1 MLTISILKKLARAVA
16 VLLVVTFVTFCM
28 MFGNAEGIARGVLGL
43 NAAEGDVH
51 REVVKLGLDQPLL
64 VQYGKWLLGVVTGD
78 LGHSFF
84 TGQSVNDALATR
96 VPVTLSLVLA
106 TLILTLLLSVAIGVT
121 AAIYGGWIDRVV
133 QFLTVLGAAVPA
145 FIIGVVLVFAFAIAI
160 PLFPA
165 TGYIPIAD
173 DPAGWLH
180 SIALPVIALL
190 IGSVA
195 SAATQIRGAVLDVQ
209 GKDFVRTLRAR
220 GISEGPLLFR
230 HVLRSAS
237 GPGLTVLS
245 LQTLALLGGAVF
257 VEQIYALPGIGQLA
271 NTSAQQGDVPIVMG
285 VVLVTIIFVL
295 VVNLLGDLANA
306 ALNPKARTR

>member
-1 MLTISILKKLARAVA
+1 MTIPILKKLARAVA
-16 VLLVVTFVTFCM
+16 VLLVVTFVTFCL

-43 NAAEGDVH
+43 SATESDVQ
-51 REVVKLGLDQPLL
+51 REIVKLGLDQPLF

-78 LGHSFF
+78 LGHSYF

-96 VPVTLSLVLA
+96 VPVTLSLVLG
-106 TLILTLLLSVAIGVT
+106 TLILTLLLSVVIGVA
-121 AAIYGGWIDRVV
+121 AAIFGGWIDRVV

-145 FIIGVVLVFAFAIAI
+145 FIIGVVLVFSFAIAI

-165 TGYIPIAD
+165 TGYISLAD

-180 SIALPVIALL
+180 SITLPVAALL

-230 HVLRSAS
+230 HVLRNAS

-245 LQTLALLGGAVF
+245 LQTIALLGGAVF
-257 VEQIYALPGIGQLA
+257 VEQIFALPGIGQLA

-285 VVLVTIIFVL
+285 IVLVTIVFVL
-295 VVNLLGDLANA
+295 IVNLLGDLANI